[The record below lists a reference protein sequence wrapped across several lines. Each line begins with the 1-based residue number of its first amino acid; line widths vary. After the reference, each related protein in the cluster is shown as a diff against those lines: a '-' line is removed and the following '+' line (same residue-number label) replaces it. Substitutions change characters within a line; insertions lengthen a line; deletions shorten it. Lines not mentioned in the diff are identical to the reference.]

1 MKKLLTFLVC
11 LIISSCMISSHAT
24 KIIVHGN
31 LNKYVYAY
39 VIPTS
44 GVTSCS
50 GGEGYVFG
58 NHLTGVYGG
67 AYEGPTRTINP
78 SEKISGIL
86 MKMGFT
92 ILPNISP
99 EFASS
104 TMIISYGFL
113 DGVRGDMIDPYSA
126 TIMIQFRDAKTQELM
141 ASYETTGYGNNDSE
155 SISDAITAAMNLFQY
170 TLEPK
175 IAVKFGD
182 VYKNKFYVYLTNKT
196 INDVNNVNLQVIY
209 YIDGEVVH
217 EQDVSVKAKI
227 ETNKELKVVIKRD
240 KPAQSRKMQI
250 RVNVSSYN

>member
-1 MKKLLTFLVC
+1 
-11 LIISSCMISSHAT
+11 
-24 KIIVHGN
+24 
-31 LNKYVYAY
+31 
-39 VIPTS
+39 
-44 GVTSCS
+44 
-50 GGEGYVFG
+50 
-58 NHLTGVYGG
+58 
-67 AYEGPTRTINP
+67 
-78 SEKISGIL
+78 
-86 MKMGFT
+86 
-92 ILPNISP
+92 
-99 EFASS
+99 
-104 TMIISYGFL
+104 
-113 DGVRGDMIDPYSA
+113 
-126 TIMIQFRDAKTQELM
+126 M